1 LESSQARYGAIF
13 LDAYRQPYIPF
24 YLLTRE
30 FFELIRAHLNPGG
43 IVIVNVG
50 HIPGSDA
57 LEKVVSA
64 TLHAAFGVVVRDVV
78 SGSNSLVVASAE
90 PLSFAR
96 LATVPSPLRPLAGTV
111 DARMGP
117 ALGGGAVY
125 TDDKAP
131 VEWLTDLSIIGYAV
145 GRR

>member
-1 LESSQARYGAIF
+1 MSRADYDAIF

-30 FFELIRAHLNPGG
+30 FFSLMREHLTPGG
-43 IVIVNVG
+43 MVIVNVG

-64 TLHAAFGVVVRDVV
+64 TLHAVFGVVVRDVV
-78 SGSNSLVVASAE
+78 SGTNTLVVASAS
-90 PLSFAR
+90 PVSLAR
-96 LATVPSPLRPLAGTV
+96 LAAAPVALRPLAANV
-111 DARMGP
+111 AARMGP
-117 ALGGGAVY
+117 ALRGGAVY

-131 VEWLTDLSIIGYAV
+131 VEWLTDLSILDYAV
-145 GRR
+145 GHR